1 MSEVIRG
8 RVKKS
13 KGKRAKIFLKDGF
26 KFEGIITNIDDTWL
40 ELLDQKISAYKIIRI
55 EDISDLDVYGE
66 EGK

>member
-1 MSEVIRG
+1 MSEVIKE

-40 ELLDQKISAYKIIRI
+40 ELLDQKINAYKIIRI
-55 EDISDLDVYGE
+55 DDISDLDVYGGE
-66 EGK
+66 TG